1 MPESST
7 PLSDCISR
15 CAEQDTRENY
25 EQFLRVFLGSQLGV
39 IVHGIPEHTSGQY
52 SAGRNELTVAMSV
65 APDGKK
71 TVLACAERAIFVQRF
86 PQPFNAEVGASA
98 LLNIAWSNP
107 QCEGIMVNS
116 AASEHRIVIP
126 RKDIADLIARNR
138 SRP

>member
-15 CAEQDTRENY
+15 CVQQDTRENY

-39 IVHGIPEHTSGQY
+39 IVQGIPARVSGQY
-52 SAGRNELTVAMSV
+52 TAGKNELTVAMSI

-71 TVLACAERAIFVQRF
+71 TVLASAERAIFVQRF
-86 PQPFNAEVGASA
+86 SQAFNAEVGAAA

-107 QCEGIMVNS
+107 ECEGIMVNS
-116 AASEHRIVIP
+116 ASSENRVVIP
-126 RKDIADLIARNR
+126 RKDIAQLIARKT
-138 SRP
+138 